1 MTRRIK
7 EDDDAT
13 ESLLTHADDI
23 ANVIERRARFAVLCA
38 RVEEVEPLLPD
49 GCASLM
55 PVDGPYHGQKGDAWD
70 NEHKTDA
77 SFLRWKGERYAAWKR
92 ILAPNGTIY
101 DFASPAMGARTE
113 VAMREHFDVL
123 CNIRWQKP
131 KGATKAELICK
142 EELRAPF
149 PASETIIMAEQRG
162 ADSLALGESQYGEKC
177 DELRGFVFEPIR
189 AYLDGERE
197 RSGFSRADVDRML
210 GNQMSGHYFSRVQWA
225 LPTAENYKRLQAA
238 LNGKSDEFLRTQY
251 EELRTQYEELRRP
264 YFLSADVPYTDVWT
278 YNTVNT
284 YDGKHPCEK
293 PRDMAAD
300 IVRASSRPDDLVLVL
315 FAGSGIFAAEA
326 LSQGRRV
333 IAVEADPHWAERTK
347 RACVAALEHG
357 IADMKRIARTTPRAD
372 RPQDAD
378 NPQRTLF

>member
-1 MTRRIK
+1 MSHEQSIADVIDRR
-7 EDDDAT
+7 
-13 ESLLTHADDI
+13 SRL
-23 ANVIERRARFAVLCA
+23 AVLCA

-70 NEHKTDA
+70 NEHKTAAD
-77 SFLRWKGERYAAWKR
+77 FLRWKGERYAAWRR

-113 VAMREHFDVL
+113 VAMREHFEVL
-123 CNIRWQKP
+123 CNIRWAKP
-131 KGATKAELICK
+131 FGRGEACSK
-142 EELRAPF
+142 EALRSPF
-149 PASETIIMAEQRG
+149 PQSETIIMAEQRG
-162 ADSLALGESQYGEKC
+162 SDSIALGESQYGAKC

-225 LPTAENYKRLQAA
+225 LPTLANYEKLRAA
-238 LNGKSDEFLRTQY
+238 LNSKGGEFLRREY
-251 EELRTQYEELRRP
+251 DDLRREYDDLRRP

-278 YNTVNT
+278 YDTVRT
-284 YDGKHPCEK
+284 YEGKHPCEK
-293 PRDMAAD
+293 ARAMAAD
-300 IVRASSRPDDLVLVL
+300 MVRASSRVDDIVIVF

-333 IAVEADPHWAERTK
+333 IAVEADPYWAERTR
-347 RACVAALEHG
+347 RACEAAIEHG
-357 IADMKRIARTTPRAD
+357 VADMKRIARTTPKNEPSPTRQSA
-372 RPQDAD
+372 
-378 NPQRTLF
+378 FSW